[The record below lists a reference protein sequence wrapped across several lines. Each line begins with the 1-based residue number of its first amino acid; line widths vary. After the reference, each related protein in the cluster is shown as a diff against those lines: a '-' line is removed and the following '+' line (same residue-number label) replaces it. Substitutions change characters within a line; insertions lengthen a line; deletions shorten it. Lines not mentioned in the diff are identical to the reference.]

1 MSRFRNTKRA
11 LPLLITAVAICN
23 TGVSVWAESGIA
35 YPPTPTS
42 QATDTY
48 FGIQVPDPYRWLED
62 GKSSTTIAWVN
73 AEDRL
78 AQDYL
83 ARLPRHQQLQNR
95 FKELFYINQVF
106 TPKQEG
112 QRLFY
117 ERRKRDQE
125 KPVF

>member
-1 MSRFRNTKRA
+1 
-11 LPLLITAVAICN
+11 
-23 TGVSVWAESGIA
+23 
-35 YPPTPTS
+35 
-42 QATDTY
+42 
-48 FGIQVPDPYRWLED
+48 ED

-125 KPVF
+125 KPVFLWQDLQTSQEHVLLDPNRFNADEHVSLGEWYPSRDGRFLAYLLKENNSDEAVLHVRDV